1 MKIFRKKV
9 NFFQLLTHQCEIMRR
24 GLDALYKYCMSVGEP
39 DHESYGDMVIA
50 IEDEGDIARRDL
62 VNELNATFI
71 TPMERNDIFDLSGQ
85 LDEVLDYAKNSIDE
99 MRFFEIEPNEDMTK
113 MVAILCDSAEHIE
126 KAVGSMEKHKIMAK
140 EEAFNVKSLENEV
153 GARYYKALSSL
164 FEGDD
169 FKSIFKYREVYRHL
183 NTTADK
189 AEMAMDILLD
199 ILNSL

>member
-9 NFFQLLTHQCEIMRR
+9 NFFQLLTSQCEIMRR
-24 GLDALYKYCMSVGEP
+24 GLDALHKYCLSVGEP
-39 DHESYGDMVIA
+39 EHESYGDMVIT
-50 IEDEGDIARRDL
+50 IEDEGDMARRNL

-99 MRFFEIEPNEDMTK
+99 MRFFKIEPNEDMTK
-113 MVAILCDSAEHIE
+113 MVAILCDIAEHIE
-126 KAVGSMEKHKIMAK
+126 KAVANMEKHKNVAK

-153 GARYYKALSSL
+153 GARYYKALASL

>member
-24 GLDALYKYCMSVGEP
+24 GLDALYKYCMSVGKP

-113 MVAILCDSAEHIE
+113 MVAILCDIAEHIE
-126 KAVGSMEKHKIMAK
+126 KAV
-140 EEAFNVKSLENEV
+140 EV

>member
-1 MKIFRKKV
+1 
-9 NFFQLLTHQCEIMRR
+9 
-24 GLDALYKYCMSVGEP
+24 
-39 DHESYGDMVIA
+39 
-50 IEDEGDIARRDL
+50 
-62 VNELNATFI
+62 
-71 TPMERNDIFDLSGQ
+71 
-85 LDEVLDYAKNSIDE
+85 
-99 MRFFEIEPNEDMTK
+99 
-113 MVAILCDSAEHIE
+113 
-126 KAVGSMEKHKIMAK
+126 MEKHKIMAK